1 MKFSLLAV
9 GQQFEY
15 QGETYIKSTPLI
27 AHQVDTGE
35 QRLIPRSA
43 NVVSADAPAV
53 APPPAST
60 HIETQQLQAAFA
72 ELEETLHQQL
82 KDDARFARA
91 FEQARQQF
99 FERLGL
105 AAPVSPRAKDHSPS

>member
-43 NVVSADAPAV
+43 NVISDANPPGPATDDAPRIDAR
-53 APPPAST
+53 
-60 HIETQQLQAAFA
+60 EMQQAFA
-72 ELEETLHQQL
+72 EFEATLQEQL
-82 KDDARFARA
+82 QRDTRYARA
-91 FEQARQQF
+91 FEDAKRTF
-99 FERLGL
+99 FLRLKL
-105 AAPVSPRAKDHSPS
+105 TPDQ

>member
-43 NVVSADAPAV
+43 TVISDVNPSAPATDDSPRIDSREV
-53 APPPAST
+53 
-60 HIETQQLQAAFA
+60 QQAFA
-72 ELEETLHQQL
+72 EFEAMLQEQLQQ
-82 KDDARFARA
+82 DTRYARA
-91 FEQARQQF
+91 FEEAKQTF
-99 FERLGL
+99 LLRLKITPGY
-105 AAPVSPRAKDHSPS
+105 

>member
-43 NVVSADAPAV
+43 AV
-53 APPPAST
+53 ISDVNPPPPAT
-60 HIETQQLQAAFA
+60 E
-72 ELEETLHQQL
+72 
-82 KDDARFARA
+82 D
-91 FEQARQQF
+91 
-99 FERLGL
+99 
-105 AAPVSPRAKDHSPS
+105 APVSTRGTCSRLSPSSKHCCRNSCTVMTGMPGHSRRPNEPFLFT